1 MFLTV
6 VSAEDEEEGN
16 EDAEK
21 AFLQF
26 YSNVPA
32 GPPLS
37 QVLHDPEKRRKL
49 GKFMK
54 IQPYFGLDTAETVHY
69 L

>member
-1 MFLTV
+1 M
-6 VSAEDEEEGN
+6 SAEDEGKGD

-26 YSNVPA
+26 YNNVPA

-54 IQPYFGLDTAETVHY
+54 IQSYFGLDTTETVHHP
-69 L
+69 